1 MRVSFPF
8 LSILAYPSMVVAQ
21 RLQKHSHA
29 VWTDFSSSQ
38 PQAIAIVLGHLGV
51 SDHTLHRYAKW
62 YVNRSSSVVAASS
75 PPHIF
80 ARNGSLRDT
89 TEQILAQTVR
99 ALHQAESNSQAPR
112 NLPPIVVHL
121 FSNGGAFLLQDFEKL
136 LLEKSNSD
144 SERATRKRVRQ
155 QLALGYQ
162 IFDSCPCYLRVWG
175 DNMYWKDSFP
185 HPQLS
190 RWVRMIYARM
200 SMAFLSTWFRITTSF
215 PIRTLPAAF
224 WSAMKTSRACPYAIY
239 VYSTRDLLSDASAVD
254 RLIQYRRQQSGG
266 KIRCDVHRYDDSNHC
281 RIDKDHPK
289 EYGQMIDKALEA
301 AVQRATC
308 SQLDHG

>member
-8 LSILAYPSMVVAQ
+8 LSILAYPSMVGAQ

-121 FSNGGAFLLQDFEKL
+121 FSNGGAFFVARLREALVGKVQQRLRTGHPETSSPTTSAGI
-136 LLEKSNSD
+136 SNI
-144 SERATRKRVRQ
+144 R
-155 QLALGYQ
+155 
-162 IFDSCPCYLRVWG
+162 
-175 DNMYWKDSFP
+175 
-185 HPQLS
+185 
-190 RWVRMIYARM
+190 
-200 SMAFLSTWFRITTSF
+200 FLS
-215 PIRTLPAAF
+215 
-224 WSAMKTSRACPYAIY
+224 
-239 VYSTRDLLSDASAVD
+239 LLSASLG
-254 RLIQYRRQQSGG
+254 R
-266 KIRCDVHRYDDSNHC
+266 
-281 RIDKDHPK
+281 
-289 EYGQMIDKALEA
+289 
-301 AVQRATC
+301 
-308 SQLDHG
+308 